1 MEDELSH
8 KTITHDALR
17 LFGIKI
23 KVINDDDDDDDND
36 DDRLLHHDVDDD
48 DDDA

>member
-23 KVINDDDDDDDND
+23 KVINDDDDDD
-36 DDRLLHHDVDDD
+36 RLLHHDVDND

>member
-23 KVINDDDDDDDND
+23 KVINDDDDDDD
-36 DDRLLHHDVDDD
+36 RLLHHDVDND